1 MSDLRYAAFTQECIV
16 LLSRQFNIDE
26 PTLNQLNCTQLSQL
40 DVNVNQDGQQ
50 TLAILPAVET
60 EQERIPLPTGFEV
73 LHGSNDTCSTSPEY
87 SDILYVP
94 AHPKTGKKTWYA
106 ISEEAKEKI
115 NQERATLA
123 AAVVENDTQATLN
136 NLEKLGLLSK
146 FSAKLH
152 EQFMTAEQQEQYR
165 ALIAV
170 KKVIELDAHSAD
182 EATPNAWLL
191 KVVEDF
197 DLGIRYPA
205 ARTPAS
211 VKRANAR
218 LTSRVRRSVEKKI
231 KDLEK
236 TAERAARQS
245 TADDGSRFVFD
256 QRLEYFTSTQQ
267 QALANSVAMLYKN
280 RRNEQALMF
289 AQDGRRYLEQW
300 PEQLKQTYQDFI
312 RSHELSFAEKETLVA
327 KQNEFVCAT
336 HLRLLNAA
344 GLAILEQCLSLE
356 QLEGSRGVS
365 QGPNILAKQPW
376 RNAQYVLPIND
387 TKLIDDL
394 YQEVQGQVYDRPDVT
409 PEQITGLI
417 TNTSIAGWSYYPAKA
432 LIAIMDNS
440 IETHKGRLS
449 QVIGTHVDNTP
460 LGEMFKKLLWVK
472 KLALARVAHLIDL
485 AKKNAHD
492 NKLRFTLFNEDE
504 KAKWPASLT
513 LIEDEANFTPSQKS
527 NPGFKNLAEF
537 NDIQVVEC
545 CLLSEGDVFYLRGP
559 WWYFPEQSNDRYD
572 WCAASHVKD
581 ITRQLAFNDPS
592 HSGEDTVKAET
603 VAQAMKA
610 LTETKATIELSEISK
625 SFDTVFW
632 QDAYHYQSGLGPNG
646 EQPLY
651 TADAGI
657 QFLRFSSK
665 AEGQLNSQHTV
676 AQPLMLGGEG
686 KLSASL
692 TVLQGQLSVGAWLPL
707 QPNQGLTKENKKDV
721 KGQPLNIRY
730 FDNQWQELSYS
741 AGELFAYLE
750 GSVYGLAAATCQ
762 LSTDIR
768 FGPSDQREGIGIK
781 GSAVG
786 LFDANIHEA
795 YLLPGTTLQS
805 VERAP
810 LAGQAK
816 AEVDVFA
823 GVQAGGVLSIS
834 VYWLPPPPSRRPAT
848 VKKLGSVKGEL
859 AGSFGVGAHAGFRL
873 IVQGGLLVV
882 EASAAWALGPGCKGG
897 VAIGVDAFA
906 ADEFIGCLLGALKQS
921 GFRQLAVFG
930 EAGDNGI
937 NDSFMMLNDIL
948 TFAVGMG
955 LTVSQALLMP
965 VTSWSDYRQ
974 QVMSR
979 EYAPVLAKHIIDPET
994 QTTTQRWIVSLPP
1007 ESLSNLLKSLVQRQ
1021 NRNIDQINTALSLNQ
1036 SQAQAIVQI
1045 MQWLAADTR
1054 QGEENSQRQWKE
1066 TLIRMSLNPAAEAE
1080 KNSPEEWAAYL
1091 HSWQQLAEL
1100 VKAFDNTTNKQ
1111 MISDFNRTSQT
1122 LSRNMIVSR
1131 FEIVE
1136 HINMFW
1142 GATER
1147 KVAQYRAHPISEV
1160 ANPAPQAGQPLRLH
1174 SGSEHPNETIVNWS
1188 IYDLLP

>member
-1 MSDLRYAAFTQECIV
+1 M
-16 LLSRQFNIDE
+16 
-26 PTLNQLNCTQLSQL
+26 
-40 DVNVNQDGQQ
+40 
-50 TLAILPAVET
+50 
-60 EQERIPLPTGFEV
+60 
-73 LHGSNDTCSTSPEY
+73 
-87 SDILYVP
+87 
-94 AHPKTGKKTWYA
+94 
-106 ISEEAKEKI
+106 
-115 NQERATLA
+115 
-123 AAVVENDTQATLN
+123 
-136 NLEKLGLLSK
+136 
-146 FSAKLH
+146 
-152 EQFMTAEQQEQYR
+152 
-165 ALIAV
+165 
-170 KKVIELDAHSAD
+170 
-182 EATPNAWLL
+182 
-191 KVVEDF
+191 
-197 DLGIRYPA
+197 
-205 ARTPAS
+205 
-211 VKRANAR
+211 
-218 LTSRVRRSVEKKI
+218 
-231 KDLEK
+231 
-236 TAERAARQS
+236 
-245 TADDGSRFVFD
+245 
-256 QRLEYFTSTQQ
+256 
-267 QALANSVAMLYKN
+267 
-280 RRNEQALMF
+280 
-289 AQDGRRYLEQW
+289 
-300 PEQLKQTYQDFI
+300 
-312 RSHELSFAEKETLVA
+312 
-327 KQNEFVCAT
+327 
-336 HLRLLNAA
+336 
-344 GLAILEQCLSLE
+344 
-356 QLEGSRGVS
+356 
-365 QGPNILAKQPW
+365 
-376 RNAQYVLPIND
+376 
-387 TKLIDDL
+387 
-394 YQEVQGQVYDRPDVT
+394 
-409 PEQITGLI
+409 
-417 TNTSIAGWSYYPAKA
+417 
-432 LIAIMDNS
+432 
-440 IETHKGRLS
+440 
-449 QVIGTHVDNTP
+449 
-460 LGEMFKKLLWVK
+460 
-472 KLALARVAHLIDL
+472 
-485 AKKNAHD
+485 
-492 NKLRFTLFNEDE
+492 
-504 KAKWPASLT
+504 
-513 LIEDEANFTPSQKS
+513 
-527 NPGFKNLAEF
+527 
-537 NDIQVVEC
+537 
-545 CLLSEGDVFYLRGP
+545 
-559 WWYFPEQSNDRYD
+559 
-572 WCAASHVKD
+572 KD

-610 LTETKATIELSEISK
+610 LTEPKVTIELSEIAK
-625 SFDTVFW
+625 SFDSVFW

-692 TVLQGQLSVGAWLPL
+692 TVLQGQLSVSAWLPL
-707 QPNQGLTKENKKDV
+707 QPNQGLTKENKAKV
-721 KGQPLNIRY
+721 QGQPLNIRY

-762 LSTDIR
+762 LSTNIS
-768 FGPSDQREGIGIK
+768 FGPSDQRDGIGIK
-781 GSAVG
+781 GNAVG

-795 YLLPGTTLQS
+795 YLLPDTTLQS
-805 VERAP
+805 VERAR

-834 VYWLPPPPSRRPAT
+834 VYWLPPPPSRRSAT

-873 IVQGGLLVV
+873 IVQGGMLVV

-948 TFAVGMG
+948 TFTVGMG

-965 VTSWSDYRQ
+965 VTSWSEYRQ

-979 EYAPVLAKHIIDPET
+979 EYAPYLADQLVDPKRINENQKWVIT
-994 QTTTQRWIVSLPP
+994 LPP
-1007 ESLSNLLKSLVQRQ
+1007 ETLSN
-1021 NRNIDQINTALSLNQ
+1021 ILSTLIKKQTRSQGNSSTTESNQ

-1080 KNSPEEWAAYL
+1080 KNYPEEWAAYL

-1122 LSRNMIVSR
+1122 LSHNMIVSR

-1142 GATER
+1142 DATER

-1160 ANPAPQAGQPLRLH
+1160 ANPAPQAGQPLCLH
-1174 SGSEHPNETIVNWS
+1174 SGSEYPNEIIVNWS

>member
-1 MSDLRYAAFTQECIV
+1 M
-16 LLSRQFNIDE
+16 
-26 PTLNQLNCTQLSQL
+26 
-40 DVNVNQDGQQ
+40 
-50 TLAILPAVET
+50 
-60 EQERIPLPTGFEV
+60 
-73 LHGSNDTCSTSPEY
+73 
-87 SDILYVP
+87 
-94 AHPKTGKKTWYA
+94 
-106 ISEEAKEKI
+106 
-115 NQERATLA
+115 
-123 AAVVENDTQATLN
+123 
-136 NLEKLGLLSK
+136 
-146 FSAKLH
+146 
-152 EQFMTAEQQEQYR
+152 
-165 ALIAV
+165 
-170 KKVIELDAHSAD
+170 
-182 EATPNAWLL
+182 
-191 KVVEDF
+191 
-197 DLGIRYPA
+197 
-205 ARTPAS
+205 
-211 VKRANAR
+211 
-218 LTSRVRRSVEKKI
+218 
-231 KDLEK
+231 
-236 TAERAARQS
+236 
-245 TADDGSRFVFD
+245 
-256 QRLEYFTSTQQ
+256 
-267 QALANSVAMLYKN
+267 
-280 RRNEQALMF
+280 
-289 AQDGRRYLEQW
+289 
-300 PEQLKQTYQDFI
+300 
-312 RSHELSFAEKETLVA
+312 
-327 KQNEFVCAT
+327 
-336 HLRLLNAA
+336 
-344 GLAILEQCLSLE
+344 AILEQCLSLE

-365 QGPNILAKQPW
+365 QGPNTLAKQPW

-409 PEQITGLI
+409 PEHITGLI

-449 QVIGTHVDNTP
+449 QLIGTHVDNTP

-485 AKKNAHD
+485 AKENAQQGD

-610 LTETKATIELSEISK
+610 LTEPKVTIELSDIAK
-625 SFDTVFW
+625 SFDSVFW

-646 EQPLY
+646 DQPLY

-692 TVLQGQLSVGAWLPL
+692 TVLQGQLSVSAWLPL

-730 FDNQWQELSYS
+730 FDNQWQAQSYS

-805 VERAP
+805 VERAR

-834 VYWLPPPPSRRPAT
+834 VHWLPPSPSRRPAT

-979 EYAPVLAKHIIDPET
+979 EYAPVLARFI
-994 QTTTQRWIVSLPP
+994 TTTVEERAAATRLWIEKLPP
-1007 ESLSNLLKSLVQRQ
+1007 ETLSNIFSTLIKKQTRSQGEFTATESNQR
-1021 NRNIDQINTALSLNQ
+1021 
-1036 SQAQAIVQI
+1036 QAQAIVQI

-1080 KNSPEEWAAYL
+1080 KNYPEEWAAYL
-1091 HSWQQLAEL
+1091 HNWQQLAEL
-1100 VKAFDNTTNKQ
+1100 VKAF
-1111 MISDFNRTSQT
+1111 ISEDDLIRAFNNNSQT

-1136 HINMFW
+1136 RINMFW
-1142 GATER
+1142 GATDR
-1147 KVAQYRAHPISEV
+1147 KVARYRAHPISEV

>member
-1 MSDLRYAAFTQECIV
+1 MSDLRYAAFTQECIA

-218 LTSRVRRSVEKKI
+218 LTSRVRRAVEKKI

-312 RSHELSFAEKETLVA
+312 RSHELSFAEKEALVA

-387 TKLIDDL
+387 TKLIDYL

-485 AKKNAHD
+485 AKENAQQGD

-610 LTETKATIELSEISK
+610 LTEPKVTIELSDIAK
-625 SFDTVFW
+625 SFDSVFW

-646 EQPLY
+646 DQPLY
-651 TADAGI
+651 TADASI

-692 TVLQGQLSVGAWLPL
+692 TVLQGQLSVSAWLPL

-730 FDNQWQELSYS
+730 FDNQWQAQSYS

-805 VERAP
+805 VERAR

-834 VYWLPPPPSRRPAT
+834 VHWLPPSPSRRPAT

-1080 KNSPEEWAAYL
+1080 KNYPEEWAAYL
-1091 HSWQQLAEL
+1091 HNWQQLAEL
-1100 VKAFDNTTNKQ
+1100 VKAF
-1111 MISDFNRTSQT
+1111 ISEDDLIRAFNNNSQT

-1136 HINMFW
+1136 RINMFW
-1142 GATER
+1142 GATDR
-1147 KVAQYRAHPISEV
+1147 KVARYRAHPISEV